1 MKLKLKTKNTETLK
15 TTLSLI
21 SQLRKYVILKFTP
34 QQLSVISI
42 NGISPNQEPQ
52 VWCKF
57 KTSSLFDEMEIS
69 SLNENTILLEINVDL
84 LLQTLR
90 NFDRANSD
98 GLFIRLQRKDATG
111 AQGTNISNGRT
122 ASLALFYS
130 NVNINAN
137 VVNHTFKI
145 PVKIL
150 KNNNSDMTRFQEPG
164 HSNVGMIIR
173 LPNEFVS
180 MFKRLEKFRKGSSS
194 NETVTIR
201 ASKKNQGFLGF
212 VLEEEGKFK
221 VTISWNGKLE
231 IMSLPTEAATND
243 PDSLIEVINNA
254 HHSQAQDNLRVRDS
268 HNDDEV
274 EITVKLKDWHQAS
287 KIVGTC
293 HTVILLI
300 CERDCVLHCFL
311 DDSDD
316 ADIVYYINGLRI
328 RNHLD

>member
-21 SQLRKYVILKFTP
+21 SQLRKYVVLRFTP
-34 QQLSVISI
+34 SQLCVISV
-42 NGISPNQEPQ
+42 NGQSPSSEPQ

-57 KTSSLFDEMEIS
+57 ETSSLFDEMEIQ
-69 SLNENTILLEINVDL
+69 SLNDNSILLEINVDL

-90 NFDRANSD
+90 NFDKANSD

-111 AQGTNISNGRT
+111 AQGTNVSNGRT

-130 NVNINAN
+130 NINFNAN
-137 VVNHTFKI
+137 VINHTFKI

-150 KNNNSDMTRFQEPG
+150 KNTQDMSRLQEPG
-164 HSNVGMIIR
+164 HSNVGMIMR

-180 MFKRLEKFRKGSSS
+180 MFKRLEKFRKASF

-201 ASKKNQGFLGF
+201 ASRKDRGFLGF

-231 IMSLPTEAATND
+231 VMSAAATNTD
-243 PDSLIEVINNA
+243 GDSLREAINA
-254 HHSQAQDNLRVRDS
+254 HSSQVDS
-268 HNDDEV
+268 TDIDEM
-274 EITVKLKDWHQAS
+274 EITVKLKDWQQAS

-328 RNHLD
+328 RNPLD